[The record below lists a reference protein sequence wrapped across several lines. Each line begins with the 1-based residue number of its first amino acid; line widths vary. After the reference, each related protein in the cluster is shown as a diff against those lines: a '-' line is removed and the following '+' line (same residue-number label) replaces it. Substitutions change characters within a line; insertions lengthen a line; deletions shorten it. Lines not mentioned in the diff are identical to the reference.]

1 MSTVSF
7 IIPTHPPHY
16 HYLYNILP
24 KLKGIIDIHLVFS
37 NSKDYEMFSMKEL
50 IIPIVVNGHIN
61 TRSIITFKKFYG
73 LKQLMQS
80 KYDYFIVCDSEI
92 DIILENLTEENIRSK
107 VEKNYDNKIFYA
119 GNIYNKHW
127 VIDVN
132 RVSSNLFSKDEQLK
146 IKNITE
152 NFTLYSWFSDLHV
165 YKRTDLSDFFKRIDY
180 SNIEYIHF
188 DYIIYQYWLLLE
200 RNFIIINTTPYTKM
214 NWSLELL
221 NEMNETLYEYLIAN
235 NYGFGWCNKTFYN
248 NNKQFCLTN
257 KTFIIYNI
265 DRQSD
270 ELVKRW
276 NVLCDK

>member
-7 IIPTHPPHY
+7 VIPTHPPHY

-73 LKQLMQS
+73 LKQLMHS

-92 DIILENLTEENIRSK
+92 DIIAENLTVENIRSK
-107 VEKNYDNKIFYA
+107 VEDIFNNKIFYA
-119 GNIYNKHW
+119 GN
-127 VIDVN
+127 VISEEIKKIN
-132 RVSSNLFSKDEQLK
+132 EVSSNLFSKDEQLK

-152 NFTLYSWFSDLHV
+152 NFTLYSWFSDIPV
-165 YKRTDLSDFFKRIDY
+165 YKRTDLSDFFRKIDY

-188 DYIIYQYWLLLE
+188 DHLIYQFWLLLE
-200 RNFIIINTTPYTKM
+200 RDFIIINTTPYTKI

-221 NEMNETLYEYLIAN
+221 IKINENVNEYLITQK
-235 NYGFGWCNKTFYN
+235 YGFGWCSKTSFNANKNY
-248 NNKQFCLTN
+248 L
-257 KTFIIYNI
+257 I
-265 DRQSD
+265 DKGCFLIFHLDRN
-270 ELVKRW
+270 LP
-276 NVLCDK
+276 LI